1 MENCLCGN
9 PIKTEQDAK
18 RGICFRCHVKGLEF
32 GFAGGR
38 DAFSNGPTNAEQH
51 RYYRESKAFKE
62 GRIEKVPDRKE
73 LI

>member
-1 MENCLCGN
+1 METCNCGK
-9 PIKTEQDAK
+9 PIKTENDAK
-18 RGICFRCHVKGLEF
+18 RGICFSCHVRGLKF

-38 DAFSNGPTNAEQH
+38 DAFSNGPTAAEQH

-62 GRIEKVPDRKE
+62 GRIEPVPARKE